1 MEKQKFKL
9 LSIVVPV
16 YNEEKYLETV
26 VSKVIAQ
33 PLPGG
38 LRRELILVNDGSQDN
53 SWKIMISLPEKFSGI
68 NFQCINKRVNDV
80 SFKITLVSMAG
91 RYFLLPI

>member
-38 LRRELILVNDGSQDN
+38 LRREADSC
-53 SWKIMISLPEKFSGI
+53 E
-68 NFQCINKRVNDV
+68 
-80 SFKITLVSMAG
+80 
-91 RYFLLPI
+91 